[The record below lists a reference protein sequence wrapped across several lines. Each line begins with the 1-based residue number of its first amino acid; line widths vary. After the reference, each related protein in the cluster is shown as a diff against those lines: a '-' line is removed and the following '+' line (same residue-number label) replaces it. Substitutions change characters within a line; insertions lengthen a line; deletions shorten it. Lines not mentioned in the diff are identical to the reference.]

1 MKCMLLLAGC
11 QWLKWSH
18 GVRRP
23 TDVSRVDI
31 FQDYA
36 AVSGRGDWF
45 SLPYNCIPEE
55 PCKVFTRKRRGTVW
69 LHGVRL
75 VVVVAPELK
84 GTPGLF
90 LFSSIR
96 EIIDSSTLQRTLILV
111 TNIRISFQ
119 TGWHSINLRSY
130 HLTSI
135 LCAGQNL
142 NYSEARAFCDSLPSR
157 AEQEKKNESTS
168 GGLRLKLLVPVVQTY
183 GSPGIHRGLAS
194 LDLSVRHLVQGCM
207 IWQVGRRSRK
217 WRGNGHKENSEQP
230 ERLFSCQIWEMW
242 FSIITCYN

>member
-11 QWLKWSH
+11 QSLKWSH
-18 GVRRP
+18 GARRS

-96 EIIDSSTLQRTLILV
+96 EIIDSSTLQRTLIFF
-111 TNIRISFQ
+111 TNIHISFQ

-135 LCAGQNL
+135 LCAGLNL
-142 NYSEARAFCDSLPSR
+142 NYSEARAFCDSIPSR
-157 AEQEKKNESTS
+157 AEKEKKKWVDLWRT
-168 GGLRLKLLVPVVQTY
+168 KIKVI
-183 GSPGIHRGLAS
+183 SPCRT
-194 LDLSVRHLVQGCM
+194 D
-207 IWQVGRRSRK
+207 IWQPGDS
-217 WRGNGHKENSEQP
+217 
-230 ERLFSCQIWEMW
+230 
-242 FSIITCYN
+242 